1 MDVTENYP
9 SLINCLETG
18 QNGLFLD
25 LSAPSGGPA
34 DASRIGSATPVHSPK
49 PFPGASKPMATVS
62 SQQVLLVLQRDRYD
76 TPGSLLPLNNRVV
89 ETAWQNAFTFYR
101 NSPPAQAPVFFKH
114 QINPKGDIRAA
125 SALVPLP

>member
-1 MDVTENYP
+1 MDIPENYP

-25 LSAPSGGPA
+25 LSAPSGGQA
-34 DASRIGSATPVHSPK
+34 DAVASASCTG
-49 PFPGASKPMATVS
+49 PFSETIPGCIQTDGDGVV
-62 SQQVLLVLQRDRYD
+62 QQVLLVLQRDRYD

-101 NSPPAQAPVFFKH
+101 NSQPAKVPIFLKH
-114 QINPKGDIRAA
+114 PINPKG
-125 SALVPLP
+125 SVS